1 MPSDDEQ
8 IREMAEAYDKEAEAT
23 GWLGPELAFSMV
35 YEHIRPGQPIL
46 DIGIGTGL
54 ASVLFR
60 KAGLR
65 VYGMD
70 ISENMLKACRMKGFA
85 DLTRHDLSTT
95 PYPYASE
102 SFDHAVCLGVLN
114 FFSDLSPVFAETAR
128 LLRTRGTFVFEVGDR
143 TEDEDFEFVVGPE
156 HTGTGEPVTMYRH
169 SSRQIDAWTD
179 GFGFIL
185 LRSLPFTVFMD
196 RTKRDSLRAKC
207 YLVQKAEG
215 PVLDSWGP

>member
-1 MPSDDEQ
+1 MPPDDEQ
-8 IREMAEAYDKEAEAT
+8 IRKMYEAYDEEAEGT
-23 GWLGPELAFSMV
+23 GWRGPEIAFDMV
-35 YEHIRPGQPIL
+35 REHVRPGQSIL
-46 DIGIGTGL
+46 DLGIGTGL
-54 ASVLFR
+54 GSVLFR
-60 KAGLR
+60 GVGLQ

-70 ISENMLKACRMKGFA
+70 ISENMLGACRMKGFA

-114 FFSDLSPVFAETAR
+114 FFSDLSPVFAEAAR

-143 TEDEDFEFVVGPE
+143 AEDEDFEFVVGPE
-156 HTGTGEPVTMYRH
+156 HTKTGASVTLYRH
-169 SSRQIDAWTD
+169 SPRQIGEWIDR
-179 GFGFIL
+179 FGFAL